1 MDCTQLINLIRQ
13 KWRVI
18 AILLVAVIIAVIA
31 IRIFALPAEITSS
44 SGAITYYTNSSTGI
58 I

>member
-1 MDCTQLINLIRQ
+1 MDCTQFVDFIKR

-18 AILLVAVIIAVIA
+18 AILLVAVIVVVIV
-31 IRIFALPAEITSS
+31 IRIFALPAEIASS
-44 SGAITYYTNSSTGI
+44 GGAITYYTNSSTGI